1 MSIDLTLQGSP
12 LKIIISLKMKIH
24 KALMNFLGNCTHLRQ
39 LKKCHT
45 DTYIIIRHRLKI
57 CRTYIELYNSEQ
69 HWDGWRFKLLLFF
82 FSLTTYLRMF
92 LEYLYPIALKK
103 RRFWIYSL
111 QCSNYLI
118 SLTCTNFSTVAA
130 LKPREWMLLTAS
142 GAVPRQNS
150 LSFWVPLGFWDFSN
164 FFLATY
170 CLYNILFCI
179 LSN

>member
-57 CRTYIELYNSEQ
+57 CRTYIELYNNIEMV
-69 HWDGWRFKLLLFF
+69 DGLICFCLF

-150 LSFWVPLGFWDFSN
+150 LSF
-164 FFLATY
+164 
-170 CLYNILFCI
+170 
-179 LSN
+179 